1 MRVNPAIARPFHNP
15 REPFNDRGKNMKNK
29 TRNGIKAAV
38 IAACLLG
45 MGLTLPQARAA
56 GDDEMSGIH
65 TGDVLVRLRAIS
77 IIPNVSTS
85 NTLSALNVGVNNAIV
100 PELDLTYMI
109 RDYLGVELILGTSRH
124 QVTSSLGNLGGVN
137 VLPPTLLLQYH
148 FNHPGRIRPYLGA
161 GVNYTYFY
169 NNGLNVGGQPISL
182 TNHSFGPAVQ
192 AGVDVQVTKS
202 VFVNADIKKIWMRTD
217 ASLGGAALG
226 RLDIDPVVVG
236 LGVGMRF

>member
-1 MRVNPAIARPFHNP
+1 
-15 REPFNDRGKNMKNK
+15 MKYSI
-29 TRNGIKAAV
+29 RNRIKAAV
-38 IAACLLG
+38 IAPCVLG
-45 MGLTLPQARAA
+45 MGLAASQARAE
-56 GDDEMSGIH
+56 GDDAMNGIH
-65 TGDVLVRLRAIS
+65 AGDVLVRLRAIS
-77 IIPNVSTS
+77 IIPNVSAN
-85 NTLSALNVGVNNAIV
+85 NTLSALNVNVNNAIV

-148 FNHPGRIRPYLGA
+148 FNHQGRIRPYLGA

-169 NNGLNVGGQPISL
+169 NNGLNLNGQPISI

-192 AGVDVQVTKS
+192 AGVDVQITKS
-202 VFVNADIKKIWMRTD
+202 LFVNADIKKIWMRTD
-217 ASLGGAALG
+217 ASLGGASLG

>member
-1 MRVNPAIARPFHNP
+1 
-15 REPFNDRGKNMKNK
+15 MKHSISN
-29 TRNGIKAAV
+29 RIKAAV
-38 IAACLLG
+38 IVSCLLG
-45 MGLTLPQARAA
+45 MGLAASQARAES
-56 GDDEMSGIH
+56 GDEMNGIH
-65 TGDVLVRLRAIS
+65 SGDVLVRLRAIS
-77 IIPNVSTS
+77 IIPNVSTN
-85 NTLSALNVGVNNAIV
+85 NTLSALNVNVNNAIV

-124 QVTSSLGNLGGVN
+124 QLTSSLGNLGGVN

-148 FNHPGRIRPYLGA
+148 FNHQGRIRPYLGA

-169 NNGLNVGGQPISL
+169 NNGLNVNGQPISI

-192 AGVDVQVTKS
+192 AGVDVQITKS
-202 VFVNADIKKIWMRTD
+202 LFVNADIKKIWMRTD
-217 ASLGGAALG
+217 ASLGGASLG

>member
-1 MRVNPAIARPFHNP
+1 
-15 REPFNDRGKNMKNK
+15 MKHSISN
-29 TRNGIKAAV
+29 RIKAAV
-38 IAACLLG
+38 IASCLLG
-45 MGLTLPQARAA
+45 MGLAASQARAES
-56 GDDEMSGIH
+56 GDEMNGIH
-65 TGDVLVRLRAIS
+65 AGDVLVRLRAIS
-77 IIPNVSTS
+77 IIPNVSTN
-85 NTLSALNVGVNNAIV
+85 NTLSALNVNVNNAIV

-124 QVTSSLGNLGGVN
+124 QLTSSLGNLGGVN

-148 FNHPGRIRPYLGA
+148 FNHQGRIRPYLGA

-169 NNGLNVGGQPISL
+169 NNGLNVNGQPISI

-192 AGVDVQVTKS
+192 AGVDVQITKS
-202 VFVNADIKKIWMRTD
+202 LFVNADIKKIWMRTD
-217 ASLGGAALG
+217 ASLGGASLG